1 MPKLKQN
8 KQGDRHTEF
17 MIYLRSD
24 VIFQLPDTYLVTYL
38 RFVYRVSFSSGIRDP
53 SYRPINTGRP
63 IVRHQN
69 FNNQ

>member
-24 VIFQLPDTYLVTYL
+24 VIFQLPDTYLVT
-38 RFVYRVSFSSGIRDP
+38 
-53 SYRPINTGRP
+53 
-63 IVRHQN
+63 
-69 FNNQ
+69 